1 MQIFEVFRQTL
12 EDFATRLGEFL
23 PLFFAA
29 VLIIVLGWMIASVLR
44 RLAAWVL
51 QLCRFDQAAD
61 KAGITKMLERGE
73 VRQRPSE
80 LASFLV
86 FSLVLLI
93 FIVFAMNVVGLPG
106 VQDILSAVLLYIP
119 QVVAAIIV
127 LILGF
132 YFANFL
138 EAVVRATCAN
148 AGIAHAEGVARG
160 GKYATVAFVSL
171 GVVEILGI
179 ASEVVSVAFI
189 LFFGAVCLALAL
201 AFGLGG
207 KEVAQKYLKR
217 WLEDEEKD

>member
-1 MQIFEVFRQTL
+1 
-12 EDFATRLGEFL
+12 
-23 PLFFAA
+23 
-29 VLIIVLGWMIASVLR
+29 
-44 RLAAWVL
+44 
-51 QLCRFDQAAD
+51 
-61 KAGITKMLERGE
+61 
-73 VRQRPSE
+73 
-80 LASFLV
+80 
-86 FSLVLLI
+86 
-93 FIVFAMNVVGLPG
+93 
-106 VQDILSAVLLYIP
+106 LSAVLLYIP

-148 AGIAHAEGVARG
+148 AGIAHAEGIARG

-179 ASEVVSVAFI
+179 ASEIVSIAFI
-189 LFFGAVCLALAL
+189 IFFGAVCLALAL

-207 KEVAQKYLKR
+207 KEVARRYLKR